1 MSLNSFHRTTRLV
14 DAYRHRSEHRSEI
27 VRRRQEKDKIFA
39 KLQEEREEHNRF
51 RKFQNDL
58 KKEDKQENVE
68 RVARMNEF
76 HRLQTLQAIHEADS
90 RYERIQAQKNELM
103 RRHREESKQSLTRKH
118 AIANAMDLM
127 RVTNDY
133 TLLDQLFTDKK
144 SRRKKKNKGD
154 DGDNEDPRLTQT
166 I

>member
-1 MSLNSFHRTTRLV
+1 MN
-14 DAYRHRSEHRSEI
+14 A
-27 VRRRQEKDKIFA
+27 
-39 KLQEEREEHNRF
+39 F

-58 KKEDKQENVE
+58 KKSDKQENVE

-76 HRLQTLQAIHEADS
+76 HRLQTLQAIHDADM
-90 RYERIQAQKNELM
+90 RYERIQEQKSDLM
-103 RRHREESKQSLTRKH
+103 RRHREEAKQSLTRKH

-154 DGDNEDPRLTQT
+154 DGDGEDPRLNQT
-166 I
+166 V